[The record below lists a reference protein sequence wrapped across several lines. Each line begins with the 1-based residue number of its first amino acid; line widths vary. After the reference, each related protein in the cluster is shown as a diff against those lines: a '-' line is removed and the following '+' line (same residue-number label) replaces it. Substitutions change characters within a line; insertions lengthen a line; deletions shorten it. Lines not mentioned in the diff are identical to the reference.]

1 MLNIYIIPLDHPTSY
16 ILHSIKQPPM
26 EKEKEIHAKPR
37 MIFLDSIMEEDYE
50 KVYELLMTIPDI
62 IKQVDQNNKN
72 PIHYASL
79 YSKSNLD
86 IIELLL
92 RHESI
97 GDLINEC
104 DNDQDRPLDVA
115 IKYNFGNPYKDD
127 IIRLLTQHG
136 GIKTQ

>member
-1 MLNIYIIPLDHPTSY
+1 
-16 ILHSIKQPPM
+16 M

-115 IKYNFGNPYKDD
+115 IKYNINSQFRND
-127 IIRLLTQHG
+127 ILDLLVSKG
-136 GIKTQ
+136 GKSTENKEDVSDYEDEK